1 MKYSTA
7 VSSSRRKARK
17 AQFSAD
23 SESRRS
29 MMACQLSKELRVK
42 HNIRSM
48 PVRSEDEVQVVRG
61 AFKNREGKVVAVLR
75 KKWVI
80 HIERITREK
89 ANGSTLQVG
98 IDPSKCVITKLKM
111 DSDRKKSLDRKNRG
125 EAGNDS
131 AMDGIDE

>member
-7 VSSSRRKARK
+7 VSSSRRKSRK

-23 SESRRS
+23 SESRRK
-29 MMACQLSKELRVK
+29 MMACQLSKELRLK
-42 HNIRSM
+42 HNVRSM
-48 PVRSEDEVQVVRG
+48 PVRAEDEVQVVRG

-98 IDPSKCVITKLKM
+98 IDASKCVITKLKM
-111 DSDRKKSLDRKNRG
+111 DSDRKKALDRKARG
-125 EAGNDS
+125 EAGDAS
-131 AMDGIDE
+131 MAGIDE